1 MKKVLIIDHFSQ
13 TPDEP
18 GNNRF
23 TYLAQVLLKEAFDV
37 EIVTTDYS
45 HKYKKTRTTPKEMI
59 ETLPYKYTMLPEP
72 GYKKNVSLKRFY
84 SHHVFGKN
92 LTKYLE
98 TIEKP
103 DLVYAA
109 VPSLDAAYAG
119 AKYCKKNNIPFVVD
133 VQDLWPEAF
142 QLVFNVPV
150 VKEVIFA
157 PLKSTAD
164 KIYEAADKLVAVS
177 DTYLKRGM
185 ASNDKDKNGLCVFL
199 GTDLTD
205 FDAIRE
211 ACPKRED
218 DEFRIGYAGTLGHS
232 YNITIIIDAVKA
244 LVDKGYK
251 NIVFNVFGDGP
262 LMDSFKAYAE
272 EMKINCIFHGRLD
285 YKDMVSKLCSCD
297 IAVNPIAK
305 GAAQS
310 IINKHGDYAAAGLPV
325 VSTQECEEYRN
336 LLTEYN
342 CGINCECENTD
353 DVINAIEKLYKDA
366 ELRKEMGKNSRKMAE
381 ERFDRRNT
389 NKKIISLIEE
399 LCEGG
404 K

>member
-1 MKKVLIIDHFSQ
+1 MKKVLIIAHFCSDF
-13 TPDEP
+13 TGH

-23 TYLAQVLLKEAFDV
+23 NYLATLLLKSGYEVDF
-37 EIVTTDYS
+37 VTTCFS
-45 HKYKKTRTTPKEMI
+45 HNKKTKRE
-59 ETLPYKYTMLPEP
+59 ETHNAPYNVKFIPEP

-84 SHHVFGKN
+84 SHYVFGKN
-92 LTKYLE
+92 LTKYLD

-103 DLVYAA
+103 DLVYVA

-133 VQDLWPEAF
+133 IQDLWPEAF
-142 QLVFNVPV
+142 QLVFNIPV
-150 VKEVIFA
+150 VKDVIFA
-157 PLKSTAD
+157 PLKSTAN
-164 KIYEAADKLVAVS
+164 KIYKAADRLVAVS

-185 ASNDKDKNGLCVFL
+185 ASNSKDKNGLCVFL

-205 FDAIRE
+205 FDAIKD
-211 ACPKRED
+211 ACPERTD
-218 DEFRIGYAGTLGHS
+218 DEFRVGYVGTLGHS
-232 YNITIIIDAVKA
+232 YNITIVIDAIKV
-244 LVDKGYK
+244 LMEKGYK

-262 LMDSFKAYAE
+262 LMENFKAHAE
-272 EMKINCIFHGRLD
+272 EMRINCNFYGRLD
-285 YKDMVSKLCSCD
+285 YENMVSGLCSCD
-297 IAVNPIAK
+297 IAVNPISK

-336 LLTEYN
+336 LLDEYN

-353 DVINAIEKLYKDA
+353 EVVKAIEKLYQDA
-366 ELRKEMGKNSRKMAE
+366 ELRKEMGVNSKKLAE

-389 NKKIISLIEE
+389 NKKIVELIAG
-399 LCEGG
+399 LCEG
-404 K
+404 KNE